1 MLNKLIDQRNK
12 TIQISIGEEGIVV
25 VLCNEGVVLSK
36 LFVPSTDE
44 KETTRLRQLLNSNPN
59 ASLHIYLDNLDQ
71 SYIQRTLPGVG
82 AFSIGKVA
90 QTRLEREVPKN
101 YLKGCIQLG
110 RIKTGRKDW
119 IYTFISTPLEPP
131 VSTWLDYFLPYQNVI
146 RGIYFCPIEIYS
158 IIQKIKSIKEK
169 QLDTTNPKK
178 KAGKFSLKKTL
189 DKSAPTSKWELFV
202 SHNKTGGFRQI
213 AYQDGNIVFSRL
225 LTNIADTSAE
235 VVAGSIEF
243 EITNSI
249 EYLARLSISSKEKID
264 IYLLLSEDIVKCIR
278 TEKLKG
284 DVFALT
290 PYQLSTMVNL
300 VDASGE
306 KDKFADPAILACLS
320 KFKKR
325 RLTLHTPV
333 TLLVNRY
340 THIVDM
346 VNTALKGILPIL
358 LIFIIVSVFNVF
370 SNKYATSSVKD
381 QIAGINK
388 QTADSNKIL
397 NSIESKIEGNLKIQQ
412 LNELIALHNYMT
424 ASRPSPYDFF
434 LKLSDVLPAT
444 SKVKTLHW
452 EYFDLALFKQAGVKT
467 NKAATPAN
475 TMRTPPSTPAAN
487 LDTPSAIQM
496 QPSAS
501 TGGGAPTRPAAQ
513 SGSTTNS
520 TQKNNQFGVEME
532 ISFIAPVQSYD
543 GLEQIYADFSKVI
556 KSSFKNYDVQISDL
570 PQSFSLNNA
579 NQNVK
584 PITILVKLYQKVG
597 ADNKENPKKPD
608 GTEGPKKPDNNE
620 SIKKSE
626 NNDVIKKP
634 DNNESVRKVS

>member
-1 MLNKLIDQRNK
+1 MLNKLINQHSK

-36 LFVPSTDE
+36 LFVSSTDE
-44 KETTRLRQLLNSNPN
+44 KETTRLRQLLNANPN

-131 VSTWLDYFLPYQNVI
+131 VSLWLDYFLPYQNVI

-169 QLDTTNPKK
+169 QSDTTNPKK
-178 KAGKFSLKKTL
+178 KVGKFSLKKTL

-264 IYLLLSEDIVKCIR
+264 IYLLLADDIVKCIR

-290 PYQLSTMVNL
+290 PYQLSNMVNL

-306 KDKFADPAILACLS
+306 KDKFADPTILACLS

-333 TLLVNRY
+333 TALVNKY
-340 THIVDM
+340 TRIVDM
-346 VNTALKGILPIL
+346 VNAALKGILPIL
-358 LIFIIVSVFNVF
+358 LIFIIASVFNVF

-388 QTADSNKIL
+388 QIADSNKIL
-397 NSIESKIEGNLKIQQ
+397 NSIESKIEGSLKIQQ
-412 LNELIALHNYMT
+412 LNELITLHDYMT
-424 ASRPSPYDFF
+424 TSRPSPSDFF
-434 LKLSDVLPAT
+434 LKLSEVLPAT

-452 EYFDLALFKQAGVKT
+452 EYFDLALFKQAGA
-467 NKAATPAN
+467 KASKAT
-475 TMRTPPSTPAAN
+475 TRTPPSAPVAN
-487 LDTPSAIQM
+487 PGGMPSAPSGATSALQM
-496 QPSAS
+496 QSPAP
-501 TGGGAPTRPAAQ
+501 TGGGASTKPAA
-513 SGSTTNS
+513 STASTANS

-543 GLEQIYADFSKVI
+543 GLEQIYSDFSKVI
-556 KSSFKNYDVQISDL
+556 KASFKNYDVQISDL
-570 PQSFSLNNA
+570 PQSFSLSNV
-579 NQNVK
+579 NQNMK
-584 PITILVKLYQKVG
+584 PITILVKLSQKLGV
-597 ADNKENPKKPD
+597 DNKESPKKPD
-608 GTEGPKKPDNNE
+608 NTEVMKKPDNNE
-620 SIKKSE
+620 SM
-626 NNDVIKKP
+626 
-634 DNNESVRKVS
+634 RKIS

>member
-1 MLNKLIDQRNK
+1 MLNKLINQHSK

-36 LFVPSTDE
+36 LFVSSTDE
-44 KETTRLRQLLNSNPN
+44 KETTRLRQLLNANPN

-131 VSTWLDYFLPYQNVI
+131 VSLWLDYFLPYQNVI

-169 QLDTTNPKK
+169 QSDTTNPKK
-178 KAGKFSLKKTL
+178 KVGKFSLKKTL

-264 IYLLLSEDIVKCIR
+264 IYLLLADDIVKCIR

-290 PYQLSTMVNL
+290 PYQLSNMVNL

-306 KDKFADPAILACLS
+306 KDKFADPTILACLS

-333 TLLVNRY
+333 TALVNKY
-340 THIVDM
+340 TRIVDM
-346 VNTALKGILPIL
+346 VNAALKGILPIL
-358 LIFIIVSVFNVF
+358 LIFIIASVFNVF

-388 QTADSNKIL
+388 QIADSNKIL
-397 NSIESKIEGNLKIQQ
+397 NSIESKIEGSLKIQQ
-412 LNELIALHNYMT
+412 LNELITLHDYMT
-424 ASRPSPYDFF
+424 TSRPSPSDFF
-434 LKLSDVLPAT
+434 LKLSEVLPAT

-452 EYFDLALFKQAGVKT
+452 EYFDLALFKQAGA
-467 NKAATPAN
+467 KASKAT
-475 TMRTPPSTPAAN
+475 TRTPPNTPAVN
-487 LDTPSAIQM
+487 PGGTTSALQM
-496 QPSAS
+496 QSPAP
-501 TGGGAPTRPAAQ
+501 TGGGASTKPAA
-513 SGSTTNS
+513 STASTANS

-543 GLEQIYADFSKVI
+543 GLEQIYSDFSKVI
-556 KSSFKNYDVQISDL
+556 KASFKNYDVQISDL
-570 PQSFSLNNA
+570 PQSFSLSNV
-579 NQNVK
+579 NQNMK
-584 PITILVKLYQKVG
+584 PITILVKLSQKLGV
-597 ADNKENPKKPD
+597 DNKESPKKPD
-608 GTEGPKKPDNNE
+608 NTEVMKKPDNNE
-620 SIKKSE
+620 SM
-626 NNDVIKKP
+626 
-634 DNNESVRKVS
+634 RKIS